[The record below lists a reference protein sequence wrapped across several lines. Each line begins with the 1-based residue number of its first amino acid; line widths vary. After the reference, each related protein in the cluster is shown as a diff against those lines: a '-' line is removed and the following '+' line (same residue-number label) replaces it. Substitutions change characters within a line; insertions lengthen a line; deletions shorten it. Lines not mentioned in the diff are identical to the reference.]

1 VFPEIWAGRV
11 LCVRQR
17 IDVALRP
24 APCLMG
30 INANQS
36 RWTRMQDAVDIFSMH
51 YNEKR
56 EANVLQKKTKRTTH
70 RKHPRA
76 PGAKL
81 RGASA
86 NEASVATRDA
96 WRAMKEAVRSSRAQ
110 PVAAAR
116 ATGKAMRNVARSGAR
131 QTSAAAE
138 TIARAADEV
147 LISAMSEATKAAQ
160 AAREAAKEVERS
172 VTRALKAIKDALR
185 KRARVAV
192 NDVTRKRPSAALKK
206 VPRKGPRARR
216 K

>member
-1 VFPEIWAGRV
+1 
-11 LCVRQR
+11 
-17 IDVALRP
+17 
-24 APCLMG
+24 
-30 INANQS
+30 
-36 RWTRMQDAVDIFSMH
+36 MQDAVDIFSMH
-51 YNEKR
+51 HNEKR
-56 EANVLQKKTKRTTH
+56 EANMLQKKARRTTH
-70 RKHPRA
+70 RKSAAKRTGQHPRA

-96 WRAMKEAVRSSRAQ
+96 WRAMREAVRSSRAQ

-138 TIARAADEV
+138 TIARAADE
-147 LISAMSEATKAAQ
+147 LLMSAMSEATKAAQ
-160 AAREAAKEVERS
+160 AARDAAKEVERS
-172 VTRALKAIKDALR
+172 VTRALKAIEDAMR

-192 NDVTRKRPSAALKK
+192 NDATRKRPSAALKK
-206 VPRKGPRARR
+206 APRKRPRASR